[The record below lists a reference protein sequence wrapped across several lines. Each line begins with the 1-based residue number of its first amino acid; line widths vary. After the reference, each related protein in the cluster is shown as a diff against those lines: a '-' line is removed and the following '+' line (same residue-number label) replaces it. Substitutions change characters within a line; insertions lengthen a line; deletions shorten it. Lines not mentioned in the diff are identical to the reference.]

1 MPTREQIIAQGQAAF
16 AKFDTNGDG
25 GLNIDEC
32 REFFREAVAQ
42 YGGEYT
48 EEKYQAAFLKMDSN
62 GDGNISCDE
71 AVTWLISVAEAA
83 ALKNTH
89 D

>member
-1 MPTREQIIAQGQAAF
+1 
-16 AKFDTNGDG
+16 
-25 GLNIDEC
+25 
-32 REFFREAVAQ
+32 
-42 YGGEYT
+42 
-48 EEKYQAAFLKMDSN
+48 LKMDSN